1 MTSDKHKKLDEA
13 DLVKRAAVGDDR
25 AFETIVNHYS
35 HAIVRYCHRMVGVG
49 AEDLAQEIF
58 VKLYLALDRFDPQK
72 SLTPFLFRIAHNH
85 CIDAIKK
92 KNIPF
97 VSLVKNGEQGMET
110 QHADEKPTPEEL
122 AQKAEVRAAVEQ
134 AMESLPAAYRSA
146 LVMWHVEGMSYEE
159 ISQTLG
165 LPMGTVKARIHRGR
179 EKLKQKLA
187 SLVIP

>member
-1 MTSDKHKKLDEA
+1 MKVDEA
-13 DLVKRAAVGDDR
+13 DLAKRAGRGDDD

-35 HAIVRYCHRMVGVG
+35 QRIVRYCHRMVGTG

-58 VKLYLALDRFDPQK
+58 VKLFMALDRLEAQK
-72 SLTPFLFRIAHNH
+72 PLTPFLFRIAHNH
-85 CIDAIKK
+85 CVDALKK
-92 KNIPF
+92 KKVST
-97 VSLVKNGEQGMET
+97 VSLVRSGEQGMEA

-122 AQKAEVRAAVEQ
+122 AQKAEVQAAVEQ
-134 AMESLPAAYRSA
+134 ALESLPATYRSA

-179 EKLKQKLA
+179 EKLQQKLR
-187 SLVIP
+187 SLVMC